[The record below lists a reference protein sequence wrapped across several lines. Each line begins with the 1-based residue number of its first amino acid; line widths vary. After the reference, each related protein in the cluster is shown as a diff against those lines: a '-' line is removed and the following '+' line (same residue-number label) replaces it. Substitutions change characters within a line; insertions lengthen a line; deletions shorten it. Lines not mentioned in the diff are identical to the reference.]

1 MPQSIFSEKALQGV
15 RVSAP
20 PTQNGL
26 LRRLLEDNA
35 AFLLPQIRIV
45 RLSFNDTI
53 YEYGDFIKE
62 VFFPL
67 DSIVSSLAI
76 MEDGTTIEISMT
88 GSDSVVGLPACL
100 GGASSRHWT
109 KMCIGGSLAR
119 LSISALEQA
128 FVSNENALKYIM
140 HSYSSLITQVSQR
153 SVCHARHTVLERLAC
168 WLLMIH
174 DRVGGTNLSLTQEAI
189 ASRLGARRAGIT
201 VAAGALQ
208 SIGAIEYRR
217 GHLHIQDREGLEQAV
232 CECYS
237 VMKAEYDGTIAGIHP
252 PLANRGVQARSV

>member
-1 MPQSIFSEKALQGV
+1 MPQSIFSDRAPQGV
-15 RVSAP
+15 RVTAP
-20 PTQNGL
+20 PTQNRL
-26 LRRLLEDNA
+26 LRRLLETNA
-35 AFLLPQIRIV
+35 EFLLPQIRII
-45 RLSFNDTI
+45 RLSFNDSI
-53 YEYGDFIKE
+53 YEYGDSINE

-67 DSIVSSLAI
+67 DCIVSSLAI

-88 GSDSVVGLPACL
+88 GKESVVGLSACL

-109 KMCIGGSLAR
+109 KMCTGGSLAR

-128 FVSNENALKYIM
+128 FISNESALKYVM
-140 HSYSSLITQVSQR
+140 RAYGSLITQVSQR
-153 SVCHARHTVLERLAC
+153 AVCNARHTVLERLAC

-174 DRVGGTNLSLTQEAI
+174 DRVGGTNLNLTQEAI

-201 VAAGALQ
+201 VAAGTLQ

-217 GHLHIQDREGLEQAV
+217 GHLHIQDREGLERAV

-237 VMKAEYDGTIAGIHP
+237 VMQAEYEGTKSGLHIVGASASKLSP
-252 PLANRGVQARSV
+252 YR